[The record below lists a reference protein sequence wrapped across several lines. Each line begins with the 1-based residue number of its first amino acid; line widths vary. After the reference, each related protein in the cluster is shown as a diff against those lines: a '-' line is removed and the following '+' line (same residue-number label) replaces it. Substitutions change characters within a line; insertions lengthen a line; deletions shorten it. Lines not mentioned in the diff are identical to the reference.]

1 MDLFQILNRRGQGS
15 IHLIKILTLSFYI
28 SCYPQFFCHYCKKLA
43 TSWTNVSIMI
53 QSDQT
58 PLSTLISWIKEK
70 KEKARI
76 IFLPC
81 IFLSMLINNS
91 FIFFDHILRSRTCY
105 QTHFGTELKSILLS
119 LSFLL
124 KYGKLVENCESK
136 FSRRA
141 NKGNATNFARAC
153 KYKRYNV

>member
-1 MDLFQILNRRGQGS
+1 MLSPILLSLLQKACNKLNQRVNHDS
-15 IHLIKILTLSFYI
+15 IR
-28 SCYPQFFCHYCKKLA
+28 P
-43 TSWTNVSIMI
+43 N
-53 QSDQT
+53 
-58 PLSTLISWIKEK
+58 STLNFLDKK
-70 KEKARI
+70 RKEKARI

-119 LSFLL
+119 LSFLI